1 MRLVNLVGNRMR
13 FSGFFAGVLGL
24 ALAALNPSAARA
36 QPWVSHVSMEDHFAQ
51 WFPAEPTVEEVEWID
66 ENGDMRPARKYSAER
81 RGSTYDLYAVDYSD
95 AGATTMRGSAAHT
108 ATKYRQLGEVTY
120 DAYAQ
125 LDRIEGHQLQI
136 TTEDGRRIYFA
147 EFLHDNIL
155 YVLDANTPLR
165 SAPPLQFQQSMQ
177 ILDPEGVRV
186 RYTQE
191 GERILRSDDL
201 AEGLGGAEIGGCI
214 LEGTSDV
221 YICPE
226 GEQPA
231 GP

>member
-1 MRLVNLVGNRMR
+1 MRSMKFGGNEMRLVGLVT
-13 FSGFFAGVLGL
+13 GFV
-24 ALAALNPSAARA
+24 ALMLVAMGSSTAQA
-36 QPWVSHVSMEDHFAQ
+36 QPWVSHVSLEDQFAQ
-51 WFPAEPTVEEVEWID
+51 WFPSEPSVEEVEWID
-66 ENGDMRPARKYSAER
+66 ESDNMRPARKYSAER
-81 RGSTYDLYAVDYSD
+81 RGSTYDLYVVDYSE
-95 AGATTMRGSAAHT
+95 AGFTLMRGSVAHT

-136 TTEDGRRIYFA
+136 TTEDNRRIYFA
-147 EFLHDNIL
+147 EFLHDNKL

-177 ILDPEGVRV
+177 ILDSEGVRV

-191 GERILRSDDL
+191 GERILRTDDL
-201 AEGLGGAEIGGCI
+201 AAGLGGAEIGGCI
-214 LEGTSDV
+214 LEGTSDQ

-226 GEQPA
+226 TE
-231 GP
+231 

>member
-1 MRLVNLVGNRMR
+1 MR
-13 FSGFFAGVLGL
+13 FFGLVAGFMGFAL
-24 ALAALNPSAARA
+24 ALFGPNAAHA
-36 QPWVSHVSMEDHFAQ
+36 QAWVSYVSMEDHFAQ

-81 RGSTYDLYAVDYSD
+81 RGSTYDLYVVDYSD
-95 AGATTMRGSAAHT
+95 AGFTTMRGSVAHT

-136 TTEDGRRIYFA
+136 TTEEGRRIYFA
-147 EFLHDNIL
+147 EFLHDNLL
-155 YVLDANTPLR
+155 YVLDANTLPR
-165 SAPPLQFQQSMQ
+165 VAPPLQFQQSMQ
-177 ILDPEGVRV
+177 ILDPQGVRV

-191 GERILRSDDL
+191 GERILRTDDL
-201 AEGLGGAEIGGCI
+201 AEGLGGAEVGGCI
-214 LEGTSDV
+214 LEGTSDE

-226 GEQPA
+226 EE
-231 GP
+231 

>member
-1 MRLVNLVGNRMR
+1 MR
-13 FSGFFAGVLGL
+13 FFGLVAGFMGFAL
-24 ALAALNPSAARA
+24 ALFGPNAAHA
-36 QPWVSHVSMEDHFAQ
+36 QAWVSYVSMEDHFAQ

-81 RGSTYDLYAVDYSD
+81 RGSTYDLYVVDYSD
-95 AGATTMRGSAAHT
+95 AGFTTMRGSVAHT

-136 TTEDGRRIYFA
+136 TTEEGRRIYFA
-147 EFLHDNIL
+147 EFLHDNLL
-155 YVLDANTPLR
+155 YVLDANTPPR
-165 SAPPLQFQQSMQ
+165 VAPPLQFQQSMQ
-177 ILDPEGVRV
+177 ILDPQGVRV

-191 GERILRSDDL
+191 GERILRTDDL
-201 AEGLGGAEIGGCI
+201 AEGLGGAEVGGCI
-214 LEGTSDV
+214 LEGTSDE

-226 GEQPA
+226 EE
-231 GP
+231 